1 MTTPTP
7 GGHTPGKVAAIRRQ
21 ELRRSN
27 AAVPIP
33 AGKHKRSRSMQKQAL
48 KREYATAQLRGL

>member
-1 MTTPTP
+1 MKLSNMNSEGEEAMTESI
-7 GGHTPGKVAAIRRQ
+7 GKQQARARQ

-33 AGKHKRSRSMQKQAL
+33 AGKHKRSRSRDKQDL
-48 KREYATAQLRGL
+48 REEWR